1 MQIIQAL
8 WPVFALL
15 VIGAASRKMKFP
27 GEPFWPLIEKFVYFV
42 CFPAL
47 LVTRL
52 AAADFSG
59 GLAFKLALAVSVL
72 VIVAALIAVA
82 LQSLLKFKAAA
93 FTSVFQG
100 GLRFNTYI
108 ALAVAATLLPGEG
121 VVYAA
126 IIASVMIPLLNLF
139 CVMIF
144 AIYQENRPS
153 AKRVVL
159 NIIQNPLILACALG
173 LVLNLSGL
181 GLPWVLSSVLELLA
195 QVALPLGI
203 VAVGAA
209 LDLRALR
216 TAGVELAVAV
226 AFRLMLMPVLAFLVA
241 FSLGLSPD
249 AFTVFLVF
257 ASVPCASAAYILAR
271 QLGGDAPL
279 MSGIL
284 SAQTLISML
293 TLPIVLSI
301 LPALYLQLQ

>member
-1 MQIIQAL
+1 ME
-8 WPVFALL
+8 
-15 VIGAASRKMKFP
+15 FP
-27 GEPFWPLIEKFVYFV
+27 GEPFWPLIEKFVYFI
-42 CFPAL
+42 CLPAL

-52 AAADFSG
+52 STADFSG
-59 GLAFKLALAVSVL
+59 DLALKLALAVSVL
-72 VIVAALIAVA
+72 VVVAALIAIA
-82 LQSLLKFKAAA
+82 LQRLLRFKAAA

-108 ALAVAATLLPGEG
+108 AFAVAATLLPSAG
-121 VVYAA
+121 VIYAA

-144 AIYQENRPS
+144 AIYQENKSSP
-153 AKRVVL
+153 KRVVL
-159 NIIQNPLILACALG
+159 NIVQNPLILACILG
-173 LVLNLSGL
+173 LLLNISGL

-203 VAVGAA
+203 IAVGAA
-209 LDLRALR
+209 LNLRALR
-216 TAGVELAVAV
+216 TAGVELAVSV
-226 AFRLMLMPVLAFLVA
+226 AFRLVLMPILAFFVA
-241 FSLGLSPD
+241 YSLGLSPD
-249 AFTVFLVF
+249 AFTVLLVF
-257 ASVPCASAAYILAR
+257 ASVPSASAAYILAR

-301 LPALYLQLQ
+301 LPILYLQIH